1 MEGGAALSG
10 FGPSGDAWR
19 LNARSGGLSRCGR
32 RGVSE
37 TLDFVDEYLSL
48 LKPSQPAGAW
58 AKARS
63 IDDNAI
69 WRKMLQKWR
78 STACRKKLH
87 QSANLSSSF
96 C

>member
-1 MEGGAALSG
+1 V
-10 FGPSGDAWR
+10 FGPGGDAWPFWWVW
-19 LNARSGGLSRCGR
+19 CGR
-32 RGVSE
+32 GLLCGDASDA
-37 TLDFVDEYLSL
+37 LDFVNEYLSL

-78 STACRKKLH
+78 AATCRKKLH
-87 QSANLSSSF
+87 QSTNLSRSF
-96 C
+96 G